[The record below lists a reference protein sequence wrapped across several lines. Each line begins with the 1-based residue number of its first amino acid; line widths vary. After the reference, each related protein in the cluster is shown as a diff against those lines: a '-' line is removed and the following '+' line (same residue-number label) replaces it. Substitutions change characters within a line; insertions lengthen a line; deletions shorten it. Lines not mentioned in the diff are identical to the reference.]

1 MKISNE
7 ELQKRI
13 ERYGDKSN
21 CLPDREFFID
31 ALIELQQ
38 LREERR
44 WRKIETLKL
53 YPPLKYFQLATKDE
67 VNPMTFWLDG
77 GLLMTFAEDV
87 DCAGDLTIDEA
98 AETYSFFRPLLMDLP
113 EGEKL

>member
-7 ELQKRI
+7 ELQSIIDSI
-13 ERYGDKSN
+13 EDHRDFGFDDGLERQLSA
-21 CLPDREFFID
+21 FT
-31 ALIELQQ
+31 ELQQ

-98 AETYSFFRPLLMDLP
+98 AVVCL
-113 EGEKL
+113 